1 MTSTYPVWSGSTWI
15 DLPVPE
21 SGGES
26 VVVPNVNAL
35 VYDSSARRRVLLQRR
50 DKADEVVRG
59 RLELPGG
66 RWRAGRPPDV
76 EVVREVAEE
85 TGVIV
90 TAVAAAVERID
101 HQPHVATVLARPLAV
116 VAGVDGA
123 YPSLHVLFEC
133 YGEGE
138 PRPVPGEVADPRW
151 WEVADVRRLL
161 TADPEAFV
169 WHTVAMLRAV
179 FGEAPDDGESGLDRP
194 TSDPRPARWAP

>member
-1 MTSTYPVWSGSTWI
+1 MTSTRAVWTGTSWI
-15 DLPVPE
+15 ELPVPS
-21 SGGES
+21 SGGEA
-26 VVVPNVNAL
+26 VVVPNVNAV
-35 VYDSSARRRVLLQRR
+35 VYDSPARRRILLQRR
-50 DKADEVVRG
+50 DKPDEVVRG

-66 RWRAGRPPDV
+66 RWRAGQPPDV
-76 EVVREVAEE
+76 EVAREVAEE
-85 TGVIV
+85 TGVTI
-90 TAVAAAVERID
+90 TAVAAAVERLE

-116 VAGVDGA
+116 IAGIEGA

-161 TADPEAFV
+161 DTEPEAFV

-179 FGEAPDDGESGLDRP
+179 FGHADPGAPGR
-194 TSDPRPARWAP
+194 TS

>member
-1 MTSTYPVWSGSTWI
+1 VSRAHPVWTGTSWI
-15 DLPVPE
+15 ELPVPE
-21 SGGES
+21 SSGEP

-35 VYDSSARRRVLLQRR
+35 VYDSPARRRILLQRR
-50 DKADEVVRG
+50 DKPQEVVRG

-66 RWRAGRPPDV
+66 RWRAGQPPDV
-76 EVVREVAEE
+76 EVAREVAEE
-85 TGVIV
+85 TGVVI

-101 HQPHVATVLARPLAV
+101 HRPHVATVLARPLCV

-151 WEVADVRRLL
+151 WDVDEVRRLL
-161 TADPEAFV
+161 DAEPEAFV

-179 FGEAPDDGESGLDRP
+179 LGSSGRSGRG
-194 TSDPRPARWAP
+194 TA